1 MTGFPL
7 LTSEG
12 VAVFIL
18 IFLRIG
24 AIVVMIPVFGDR
36 AVPARVKA
44 GLSLVIVLILY
55 PLIRFPLPGGYL
67 DDIFTMVAGMLGEIL
82 IGVLIGFAARCIFA
96 AIQSAGEMAGI
107 QIGFSMANVID
118 PLGSTQISIISEFLY
133 LMGMLVFLI
142 VDAHHIFLVSLAETY
157 QYVPP
162 LGFGFSGELMQLLTG
177 MTAKLFLTAVKLSAP
192 IIAVVLLINIGLA
205 VIARTVPQI
214 NVFIIGFP
222 IQVAAGLFFLGLT
235 APIFGK
241 MTAQLFLRLQT
252 ELMALLKAM

>member
-7 LTSEG
+7 LTLES

-24 AIVVMIPVFGDR
+24 AIVIMIPVFGDR

-44 GLSLVIVLILY
+44 GLSLVIALILY
-55 PLIRFPLPGGYL
+55 PLIRFPLPDGYL
-67 DDIFTMVAGMLGEIL
+67 DDMFRMAAGMFGEIL
-82 IGVLIGFAARCIFA
+82 VGVLIGFAARCIFA
-96 AIQSAGEMAGI
+96 AIQAAGEMAGI
-107 QIGFSMANVID
+107 QIGFSMANVVD
-118 PLGSTQISIISEFLY
+118 PLGSAQISVISEFLY
-133 LMGMLVFLI
+133 LMGMLVFLT
-142 VDAHHIFLVSLAETY
+142 VDAHHIFLAALAETY
-157 QYVPP
+157 RSVPP
-162 LGFGFSGELMQLLTG
+162 FGFVFSGELMQVLTG
-177 MTAKLFLTAVKLSAP
+177 MTTKLFLTAVKLSAP
-192 IIAVVLLINIGLA
+192 VISVVLLINIGLA

-241 MTAQLFLRLQT
+241 MVAQLFLRLQT
-252 ELMALLKAM
+252 ELTVLLRVM

>member
-1 MTGFPL
+1 MTAFPI
-7 LTSEG
+7 LTLES

-18 IFLRIG
+18 IFLRTG

-44 GLSLVIVLILY
+44 GLSLVIALILY
-55 PLIRFPLPGGYL
+55 PLIRFPLPDGYL
-67 DDIFTMVAGMLGEIL
+67 NDVITMSVGMLGEIL
-82 IGVLIGFAARCIFA
+82 IGVLIGFTARCIFA
-96 AIQSAGEMAGI
+96 AIQAAGEMAGI

-118 PLGSTQISIISEFLY
+118 PVGSVQISVISEFLY
-133 LMGMLVFLI
+133 LMGMLIFLI
-142 VDAHHIFLVSLAETY
+142 VDAHHIFLAALAETY

-162 LGFGFSGELMQLLTG
+162 GGFAFSGGLMQILTG
-177 MTAKLFLTAVKLSAP
+177 MTAKVFLTAVKLSAP
-192 IIAVVLLINIGLA
+192 VMAVVLLINIGLA

-222 IQVAAGLFFLGLT
+222 IQIAAGLIFLGLT

-241 MTAQLFLRLQT
+241 MAAQLFLRLQT
-252 ELMALLKAM
+252 ELPALLKLM